1 MRKMNMFLA
10 AALLILSSVA
20 AMAATWTHVGAAGFT
35 KATPSQLQDRKRLI
49 MNSMIKD
56 ESGNIWV
63 SCSYDDA
70 EIPGQGF
77 YPHGSGVTV
86 FKAGGG
92 TVSVD
97 INALGYASCIT
108 KLVES
113 KRSVGGDGAI
123 YALLNYSNLEWTDY
137 CQFQDYILRLELM
150 PNDTIS
156 VTELYTPGPQ
166 GSIWTKP
173 VINKLGGLAA
183 DDAGNI
189 YWTQNGVNSNWR
201 LHFFWRY
208 DTASITIEEAPNRN
222 GLIPECAS
230 ETHRLLD
237 LEYVGNDQFAIV
249 GSYYLSNWQCNPIS
263 WTVPAQT
270 ISNNFSNPGW
280 GRKWNTANAYD
291 PLRKKMWVGGRG
303 EIAYYEWVKDGTG
316 GTIVDLGG
324 GNSGVQMV
332 CTGPVNEYY
341 TNNGITVPS
350 AQLTCGVRFKV
361 DAYSGDRTL
370 MWQYGSSRKTTDGK
384 GLAVALKIIGGNFKL
399 VDLYNS
405 NAVLADV
412 GPVVLGAWNELYIYI
427 DSQAATSRLNWNGS
441 EVYNGPIGY
450 QTGKNWVSWLEWGDL
465 TGSGSSTTVWD
476 WVGQGT
482 GYIAPGE
489 MPTKYWLYLDGSKN
503 PAGDPYFLGSHIMT
517 RFDGDPINPTI
528 FDSGGVIGTANSYKV
543 WHANAYDEI
552 NSPVPGRR
560 MRGMYWISAL
570 AVNPYSGEAWVAWGA
585 DATYE
590 YDATDHVR
598 SIPVSI
604 PGTKPTLTD
613 QGVPEA
619 GAQVV
624 SLLFDGNTAYA
635 LTCNLTSGAY
645 NVYSTTVSVPGPTS
659 VAGIKNLPEGTM
671 VQTDSPKIVTF
682 PELDNPVT
690 YFYIEDDDRSGAI
703 KVIPQSGQP
712 VGFLGQRA
720 SVTGFTAV
728 VDGEAVIYATSV
740 TLTNTQD
747 TIEPLAT
754 AVRNVGGSVLGVQPA
769 TLAGDSTESAAVN
782 GLNTTALLIRVA
794 GKLKQVNFIDEWIDD
809 GSPYPLKIDFPPGTG
824 GSDGDMIAVTGVSTV
839 MWDPVTKTAYRS
851 ITPRGYNDITIYG
864 PSQ

>member
-1 MRKMNMFLA
+1 MRRMIVVLTV
-10 AALLILSSVA
+10 ALLVLSTAA
-20 AMAATWTHVGAAGFT
+20 AMAVTWTHVGTAGFT
-35 KATPSQLQDRKRLI
+35 KATPSQLQDRKRPVL
-49 MNSMIKD
+49 NSMIKD

-92 TVSVD
+92 TVNVD

-113 KRSVGGDGAI
+113 KVSKGGDGAI

-137 CQFQDYILRLELM
+137 AQFQDYILRLELM

-173 VINKLGGLAA
+173 VVNKLGGLAA

-201 LHFFWRY
+201 VHFFWRY
-208 DTASITIEEAPNRN
+208 NVATSTIEEAPNRD
-222 GLIPECAS
+222 GLMQECAS

-237 LEYVGNDQFAIV
+237 LEYLGNDQFAIV
-249 GSYYLSNWQCNPIS
+249 GAFYTSNWQCNPIS
-263 WTVPAQT
+263 WTVPEQNIA
-270 ISNNFSNPGW
+270 NNFSNPGW

-303 EIAYYEWVKDGTG
+303 EIAYYEWVKG
-316 GTIVDLGG
+316 GNGGNVVDLGG
-324 GNSGVQMV
+324 GNSGLQFVSANK
-332 CTGPVNEYY
+332 VNEYW
-341 TNNGITVPS
+341 TNDAITCPS
-350 AQLTCGVRFKV
+350 AQLTGAMRFRV
-361 DAYSGDRTL
+361 DAYDGADKTIA
-370 MWQYGSSRKTTDGK
+370 WQYGSSTKTTDGK
-384 GLAVALKIIGGNFKL
+384 GLAIALKIIGGSFKL
-399 VDLYNS
+399 VDLQNG
-405 NAVLADV
+405 NAVLADL
-412 GPVVLGAWNELYIYI
+412 GSVVLGAWNDLYIYI
-427 DSQAATSRLNWNGS
+427 DSQAATSRLNWNGA

-450 QTGKNWVSWLEWGDL
+450 ATGKNWKSWLEFGDL
-465 TGSGSSTTVWD
+465 TGTGTSTITYD

-489 MPTKYWLYLDGSKN
+489 MSTKYWLYLDGSKLPN
-503 PAGDPYFLGSHIMT
+503 GDPYFLGSNIMT
-517 RFDGDPINPTI
+517 RFDGNPMNPTI
-528 FDSGGVIGTANSYKV
+528 FDSGGIIATANSYKV
-543 WHANAYDEI
+543 WHANAYDEL
-552 NSPVPGRR
+552 NSPVQGKRL
-560 MRGMYWISAL
+560 RGMYWISAL
-570 AVNPYSGEAWVAWGA
+570 AVNPYSGEAWIAWGA
-585 DATYE
+585 DATYA

-598 SIPVSI
+598 SIPVNI

-624 SLLFDGNTAYA
+624 SLLFDGGTAYA

-645 NVYSTTVSVPGPTS
+645 NVYSTTVSAPGPTS

-682 PELDNPVT
+682 PDFGNPVT

-703 KVIPQSGQP
+703 KVIPQSNQP
-712 VGFLGQRA
+712 VGSLGQRA
-720 SVTGFTAV
+720 SVTGFTAAV
-728 VDGEAVIYATSV
+728 NGEAVIYATSV
-740 TLTNTQD
+740 TLTSTQD
-747 TIEPLAT
+747 AIEPLAT
-754 AVRNVGGSVLGVQPA
+754 TVRSVGGSALGVQPA
-769 TLAGDSTESAAVN
+769 TLAGDSTASAAVTS
-782 GLNTTALLIRVA
+782 LNTTALLIRVS
-794 GKLKQVNFIDEWIDD
+794 GKLKQVDFDEWIDD

-824 GSDGDMIAVTGVSTV
+824 GIDGDTIAVTGVSTV
-839 MWDPVTKTAYRS
+839 VWDSANSRAYRA
-851 ITPRGYNDITIYG
+851 IAPRGYNDITIY
-864 PSQ
+864 